1 MNHPFIECRARII
14 FRSKRFRHSQTP
26 LPSRRLR
33 KSYLDYRKWI
43 ANPQSNPADTK
54 STVDLGCEKLIWV
67 DNTPQ
72 FPLFPAA
79 HPSFPPIRT
88 RPPGAS
94 NRNHAKSNQK
104 IIRTASLIWVEGAA
118 SSKTPTAR
126 GASRSAR
133 DDNPAQPLIENADG
147 VHSFSLGLRVR
158 ELPQVTAF
166 PIPPLNSEAPRSGQ
180 PICGVF
186 RWPPAIVS
194 TGNQQH
200 PCIIPTGSHI
210 KNQTWPSLS
219 KASQT

>member
-1 MNHPFIECRARII
+1 MNHPFIARRASII
-14 FRSKRFRHSQTP
+14 LCSKRFRHSQTP
-26 LPSRRLR
+26 LPPPCPR
-33 KSYLDYRKWI
+33 KSSIVSRKYP
-43 ANPQSNPADTK
+43 ANPQSTPAHTK
-54 STVDLGCEKLIWV
+54 STLDLGCETLIWV
-67 DNTPQ
+67 DNTPK

-88 RPPGAS
+88 RP
-94 NRNHAKSNQK
+94 RNTSGQNQAKIKPKNN
-104 IIRTASLIWVEGAA
+104 RTASLIWVEGAA

-133 DDNPAQPLIENADG
+133 DDNPAQPLIENAGG

-180 PICGVF
+180 PICGVS

-194 TGNQQH
+194 PAT
-200 PCIIPTGSHI
+200 
-210 KNQTWPSLS
+210 SLFNPY
-219 KASQT
+219 